1 MNKYLVAA
9 ALFSALSCAA
19 FAADPTPKA
28 SIVIT
33 SEPLRGN
40 KAEVEINGKKVA
52 SVGPDDPYKTTVNPG
67 KVVITTKGGRA
78 EIDAQPNK
86 EYVFEIVMK
95 GSTGGAIMFGL
106 VGSSAMADYPI
117 TLQSTRDLV
126 PPTGAAP
133 SALTLP
139 TPQTAVKA
147 DQPAQQS
154 APTDSVTARKLREL
168 YELLK
173 AGLIN
178 EQEYAEK
185 RKAIL
190 SAM

>member
-1 MNKYLVAA
+1 
-9 ALFSALSCAA
+9 
-19 FAADPTPKA
+19 
-28 SIVIT
+28 
-33 SEPLRGN
+33 
-40 KAEVEINGKKVA
+40 
-52 SVGPDDPYKTTVNPG
+52 
-67 KVVITTKGGRA
+67 
-78 EIDAQPNK
+78 
-86 EYVFEIVMK
+86 
-95 GSTGGAIMFGL
+95 MFGL